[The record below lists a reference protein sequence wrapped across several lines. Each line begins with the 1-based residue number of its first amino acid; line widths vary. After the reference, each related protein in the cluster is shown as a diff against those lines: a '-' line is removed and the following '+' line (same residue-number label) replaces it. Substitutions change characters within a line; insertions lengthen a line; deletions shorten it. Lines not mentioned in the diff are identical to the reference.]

1 MTYYLFSDSS
11 YQRVLSKRSIA
22 GHLYSPEGKLMAGYY
37 LLSSTHEMPVYNETE
52 SILHGMKLAHDMG
65 ITQLQVF
72 TDDLNVTQDFHHL
85 KQGKKVKSANPF
97 YEEIMSLT
105 SQFEFF
111 HIEYCHEAQY
121 NMGMVD
127 KLSKQYYQSYPGEN
141 TLQLN
146 LEKFTIRKKNDKK
159 RKKYH
164 TFV

>member
-22 GHLYSPEGKLMAGYY
+22 GHLYSPEGDLIACYY
-37 LLSSTHEMPVYNETE
+37 QLSPTHEMPVYNETE
-52 SILHGMKLAHDMG
+52 SILNGMKLALDMG
-65 ITQLQVF
+65 VTQLQVF
-72 TDDLNVTQDFHHL
+72 TDDLNVTQDFHNL
-85 KQGKKVKSANPF
+85 KLGKKLKSANPF
-97 YEEIMSLT
+97 YSELMHLGA
-105 SQFEFF
+105 QFESF
-111 HIEYCHEAQY
+111 HIEYCHEAQH

-127 KLSKQYYQSYPGEN
+127 KLSKQYYQSYLGEN
-141 TLQLN
+141 TLRLN